1 MTATTVAY
9 APPTISSP
17 SPTKFNYAVGYLKAL
32 VIALVVALHAALA
45 YHPAATPP
53 PISLLAHPR
62 TWQAFPVFDPHHA
75 AWAGVFATVSDMFG
89 MALMFFLSGLFV
101 WSGLKRKGSC
111 AYMHDRLLRLGV
123 PFVPVA
129 VIIAPLSYYP
139 TYLQIAGHGGFVDF
153 LREWLAL
160 GSWSAGPVWFT
171 WVLLVFDWIATSL
184 FRLVPAWGER
194 LAQLGRIAR
203 NPGLFFILL
212 VAITTA
218 VYVPMS
224 LAFGPFSWAAWGPF
238 TFQTSRILLYLVYFF
253 AGIGVG
259 AWGLDRGLLASGGKL
274 AQRWPSY
281 FMIAIVLFLAHSK
294 AADAVRAHPLPH
306 TLQAALQSGPVMAWL
321 ILLPAFC
328 AAASFAS
335 MGLFV
340 RLLTTR
346 IPVFDNLSRNAYGI
360 FLIHFVFVSWIG
372 YALAGVEAPA
382 LIEFALVFPSSL
394 AASWVGTILLRRIPG
409 AARFI

>member
-1 MTATTVAY
+1 
-9 APPTISSP
+9 
-17 SPTKFNYAVGYLKAL
+17 
-32 VIALVVALHAALA
+32 
-45 YHPAATPP
+45 
-53 PISLLAHPR
+53 
-62 TWQAFPVFDPHHA
+62 
-75 AWAGVFATVSDMFG
+75 
-89 MALMFFLSGLFV
+89 
-101 WSGLKRKGSC
+101 
-111 AYMHDRLLRLGV
+111 
-123 PFVPVA
+123 
-129 VIIAPLSYYP
+129 
-139 TYLQIAGHGGFVDF
+139 
-153 LREWLAL
+153 
-160 GSWSAGPVWFT
+160 
-171 WVLLVFDWIATSL
+171 
-184 FRLVPAWGER
+184 
-194 LAQLGRIAR
+194 
-203 NPGLFFILL
+203 
-212 VAITTA
+212 
-218 VYVPMS
+218 
-224 LAFGPFSWAAWGPF
+224 
-238 TFQTSRILLYLVYFF
+238 
-253 AGIGVG
+253 
-259 AWGLDRGLLASGGKL
+259 
-274 AQRWPSY
+274 
-281 FMIAIVLFLAHSK
+281 MIAIVLFLAHSK